1 MGRYMLDA
9 AVCNHKGNRR
19 TNNEDSFYLTGRM
32 MALRNMDKG
41 GTFVAGRKGGV
52 QLYAVCDGMGGINNG
67 ERASFQAVQALSFFH
82 EGLGKTVD
90 DEQLIALVH
99 HISQAV
105 RDQAQMEGE
114 KSGTTLTLCV
124 WQDDTMRCLHVGDSR
139 IYAMHEG
146 QLYQVTRDH
155 SEIQRLIDVGLVSP
169 EEARTDSRRHMIL
182 QYLGMDNSEGG
193 LEPSL
198 TAPIACQ
205 EGDWFL
211 LCSDGL
217 CDMVED
223 PYIEAVLQRS
233 QNAKQ
238 AVEALV
244 QLALQNGGV
253 DNVTVMALRVTRP
266 EDNEMTPTEPVDGKR
281 VRRTDAAAV
290 PVVQKVLS
298 AARAVTAAGAM
309 VMLIELLYRLLA

>member
-1 MGRYMLDA
+1 MGRLMLDA

-19 TNNEDSFYLTGRM
+19 SNNEDSFYLTGHM
-32 MALRNMDKG
+32 MPLRNMDRG
-41 GTFVAGRKGGV
+41 GVFTVQRKGGV

-82 EGLGKTVD
+82 EGIGDTVSD
-90 DEQLIALVH
+90 KQLLSLIP

-105 RDQAQMEGE
+105 RNQAEMEGE

-124 WQDDTMRCLHVGDSR
+124 WEKDTMRCLHVGDSR
-139 IYAMHEG
+139 IYWMRDGRLE
-146 QLYQVTRDH
+146 QVGKDH
-155 SEIQRLIDVGLVSP
+155 SEIQRLIDARIVTP
-169 EEARTDSRRHMIL
+169 EDARTDPRRHMIL
-182 QYLGMDNSEGG
+182 QYMGMDNSEGG

-198 TAPIACQ
+198 TEPIACK

-217 CDMVED
+217 NDMVED

-233 QNAKQ
+233 QTAKQ
-238 AVEALV
+238 AVEALT

-253 DNVTVMALRVTRP
+253 DNVTVMALRVIKEEGSR
-266 EDNEMTPTEPVDGKR
+266 TEPVERPR
-281 VRRTDAAAV
+281 VSVID
-290 PVVQKVLS
+290 VVRPALHRKVLPVLQ
-298 AARAVTAAGAM
+298 AVTGAGALM
-309 VMLIELLYRLLA
+309 VILELLHRKF